1 MSTPAPRFTVISY
14 QGNQSLTVGTFST
27 RALAERTAARRR
39 RAPEV
44 QAVVVE
50 VVS

>member
-1 MSTPAPRFTVISY
+1 MSTSRFAVISY
-14 QGNQSLTVGTFST
+14 QGNAALRIGTFST